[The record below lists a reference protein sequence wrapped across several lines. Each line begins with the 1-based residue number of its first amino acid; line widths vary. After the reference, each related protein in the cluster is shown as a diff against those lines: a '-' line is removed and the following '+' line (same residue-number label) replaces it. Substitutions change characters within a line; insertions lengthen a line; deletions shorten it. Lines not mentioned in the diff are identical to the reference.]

1 VGTDEKCP
9 SAEDLSDVDKKIAAM
24 MAAGMT
30 EDDLD
35 FDEDEVDVFFIV
47 RLCTVL
53 SYSRY
58 APRIV

>member
-35 FDEDEVDVFFIV
+35 FDEDEDDEEEEMLRRR
-47 RLCTVL
+47 RLDAHFASTQH
-53 SYSRY
+53 R
-58 APRIV
+58 

>member
-58 APRIV
+58 VPRIV